1 MSRPIPILFIH
12 GYNGSGA
19 SWHAFREALIARGA
33 EPSLLRLF
41 HYGWREAG
49 APVVVTGTDTP
60 PPGKVYDNRG
70 DIRAIASR
78 LAYRESAE
86 PEALDSQVRRLSEAS
101 VALGGSARVTLV
113 AHSMGGIIAR
123 YYLSRRESDEWGT
136 LNEGLVEQ
144 LITIG
149 TPHLGVDL
157 ARVTRLVPP
166 DAFIW
171 KVLRALERLPFFQ
184 GHPSEE
190 LAQLDAQIQRLQYTV
205 QSQEMPV
212 MAQTLDSPAL
222 SQMIPGS
229 PFLQAL
235 SAPGAFPSDVRLALI
250 WGEIHL
256 TGGVRWGPVPLWER
270 TLSLGDL
277 LIPAISASTM
287 PNVAAQ
293 RFPQRWEQRYMVQL
307 GDPAAAPYALTDLLP
322 PVAHSPL
329 LLNESVQRTVVQLIG
344 L

>member
-19 SWHAFREALIARGA
+19 SWHAFRETLIARGA

-41 HYGWREAG
+41 HYGWRDAG
-49 APVVVTGTDTP
+49 APVVVAGAGA

-86 PEALDSQVRRLSEAS
+86 PEAMESQVRRLSEAS
-101 VALGGSARVTLV
+101 VALGGPERITLV

-123 YYLSRRESDEWGT
+123 YYLSRREADEWGT
-136 LNEGLVEQ
+136 VNEGLVEQ

-149 TPHLGVDL
+149 TPHLGVEM
-157 ARVTRLVPP
+157 ARVTHLVPP

-184 GHPSEE
+184 GRPSEE
-190 LAQLDAQIQRLQYTV
+190 LAQLDAQIQRLQFTV

-235 SAPGAFPSDVRLALI
+235 SAPGAFPADVRLALI
-250 WGEIHL
+250 WGDIQL

-277 LIPAISASTM
+277 LIPAASASTL

-293 RFPQRWEQRYMVQL
+293 RFPHLWQQRYMVQV
-307 GDPAAAPYALTDLLP
+307 GDPSTAPYALADLLP

-329 LLNESVQRTVVQLIG
+329 LLNEQVQETVARLVG
-344 L
+344 V